1 MAWTYSGNPAASYK
15 DAVRFE
21 IQDTIAKAQLLTDEE
36 IEYTIAQEAGDK
48 PSPRGL
54 LSASA
59 RCCEVIARKF
69 SGQADSV
76 IGSLQVTYSKM
87 AAGYRELAKEL
98 RMRAQGAGTIFVGAQ
113 SKSEKRA
120 LREERDRVQPI
131 FRRGQFEEHH
141 LRGVNEPFPGLLGGG
156 N

>member
-21 IQDTIAKAQLLTDEE
+21 IQDTLAKAQLLTDEE
-36 IEYTIAQEAGDK
+36 IEYTIAQEAGEK

-69 SGQADSV
+69 SAQADTV
-76 IGSLQVTYSKM
+76 IGSMQATYSKM
-87 AAGYRELAKEL
+87 ATGYRELAKQL
-98 RMRAQGAGTIFVGAQ
+98 RQRAMGAGTIFVGAQ
-113 SKSEKRA
+113 SRSEKRA
-120 LREERDRVQPI
+120 LREERDREQPI
-131 FRRGQFEEHH
+131 FRRHQFEERHRM
-141 LRGVNEPFPGLLGGG
+141 LINEPGFPEGFGG
-156 N
+156 